1 MNDYQVMDV
10 DNVSLQR
17 GGVLPVARLAYKTI
31 GTLNAARDNA
41 VLIPSW
47 YTGTHNDIETFMLG
61 DGRALD
67 SRKYFIVM
75 TNLLG
80 NGLSSSPSNTP
91 PPNDRGRFPN
101 ITIHDNVRLQ
111 HTLVT
116 QKLGIERLRLVTGWS
131 MGACQ
136 TFEWAVQFPEMVL
149 AACPIAGSA
158 RTASFNKVFLLSLR
172 RALELDPVFAD
183 GFYERPPVNGLRAF
197 AAIYAGW
204 GTSEPFYRTEVY
216 RAFGA
221 RDYLE
226 HVLSFWEPFFLRCDA
241 NNLLSQLWT
250 WLHSDVSNNAL
261 YNGDFEAAL
270 GAIKARTIVVPVDN
284 DRYFPPADSQYEVEH
299 IPGAKCRVISSVWG
313 HMAPM
318 NPRDVPAIDA
328 VLNELLAD

>member
-1 MNDYQVMDV
+1 MEDYQTLELK
-10 DNVSLQR
+10 NVSLQR
-17 GGVLPVARLAYKTI
+17 GGVLPAARLAYKTI
-31 GTLNAARDNA
+31 GTLNAARNNA
-41 VLIPSW
+41 VLIPTW
-47 YTGTHNDIETFMLG
+47 YTGTHNDIEMFMLG
-61 DGRALD
+61 EGRALD
-67 SRKYFIVM
+67 PRKYFIVM

-80 NGLSSSPSNTP
+80 NGISSSPSNTP
-91 PPNDRGRFPN
+91 APNDRGRFPN
-101 ITIHDNVRLQ
+101 VTVHDNVRLQ

-116 QKLGIERLRLVTGWS
+116 QTLGIERLRLVTGWS

-136 TFEWAVQFPEMVL
+136 AFEWAAQFPEMVR

-183 GFYERPPVNGLRAF
+183 GFYDRPPINGLKAF

-204 GTSEPFYRTEVY
+204 GTSEPFYRTEAY

-226 HVLSFWEPFFLRCDA
+226 HVASFWEPFFLRCDA

-250 WLHSDVSNNAL
+250 WLHCDISNNAV
-261 YNGDFEAAL
+261 YHGDFEAAL
-270 GAIKARTIVVPVDN
+270 GAITARTIVVPVDN
-284 DRYFPPADSQYEVEH
+284 DRYFPPADSNYEAEH
-299 IPGAKCRVISSVWG
+299 IPGAKCRVISSIWG

-318 NPRDVPAIDA
+318 NPRDIPAIDA
-328 VLNELLAD
+328 VLHELLAD